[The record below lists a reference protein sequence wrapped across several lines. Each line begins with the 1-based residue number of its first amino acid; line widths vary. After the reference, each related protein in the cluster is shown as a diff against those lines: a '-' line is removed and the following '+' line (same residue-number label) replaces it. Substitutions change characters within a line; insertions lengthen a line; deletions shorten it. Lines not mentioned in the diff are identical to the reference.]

1 MGEVLYAEGT
11 EVLDLMDCYTIR
23 TSGAKVAT
31 IPNGLGD
38 EMWGERR
45 GRRVQRAHLVEAP
58 LNTTCITFGRMGDD

>member
-11 EVLDLMDCYTIR
+11 EVFDLMDCLTIR
-23 TSGAKVAT
+23 TTGAKVDT
-31 IPNGLGD
+31 IPIGLGD

-58 LNTTCITFGRMGDD
+58 LYTTCLRVGGVGDE